1 MNTLEAQFPPLAR
14 AHDCL
19 RQTRPAATT
28 GHDLLRLMPEPAP
41 RRPTA
46 AAFPHGTEAA
56 RRTYW
61 FDL

>member
-1 MNTLEAQFPPLAR
+1 MPEPALAGE
-14 AHDCL
+14 L
-19 RQTRPAATT
+19 
-28 GHDLLRLMPEPAP
+28 PEPAP